1 MFSINQRIL
10 KRQNAYPAVRGLMAM
25 FPAKTM
31 ATTISVTKM
40 AKKLVLLALG
50 SLPRLNLRR
59 SKDKGNRDMTV
70 NQTRE
75 NISDITV
82 KLAPAEAYNIKLKAI
97 KEITETYG
105 EPVTG
110 RSRRKTL
117 GSTRCKA
124 S

>member
-1 MFSINQRIL
+1 
-10 KRQNAYPAVRGLMAM
+10 
-25 FPAKTM
+25 M